1 MWHTAIFAY
10 CEAQFCPQQAFVKH
24 CHMHTRA
31 HALLYQQKNK
41 HQGHIKG
48 INPLYS
54 KGEGV
59 SLLAVQRAQNR
70 PSAVIHRKVLLQSP
84 LPIKATEIQKQTRSE
99 TQITTIR
106 DGN

>member
-1 MWHTAIFAY
+1 
-10 CEAQFCPQQAFVKH
+10 
-24 CHMHTRA
+24 MHTHA

-54 KGEGV
+54 KGEAV
-59 SLLAVQRAQNR
+59 SLLAVQRAQEQTIGCDTQEGF
-70 PSAVIHRKVLLQSP
+70 SIQSP
-84 LPIKATEIQKQTRSE
+84 LMLKATGTQKQSQSE
-99 TQITTIR
+99 TKITTIR